1 MERQNNEPDSKRVVA
16 REYIDRIIAINRRH
30 GMGDQIAEETYNRAI
45 EEAARALT
53 LRPQVKARTDLGG
66 S

>member
-1 MERQNNEPDSKRVVA
+1 MDRQKKERENQQVA

-30 GMGDQIAEETYNRAI
+30 GMGGQVPEDTYNRAV

-53 LRPQVKARTDLGG
+53 LRNSR